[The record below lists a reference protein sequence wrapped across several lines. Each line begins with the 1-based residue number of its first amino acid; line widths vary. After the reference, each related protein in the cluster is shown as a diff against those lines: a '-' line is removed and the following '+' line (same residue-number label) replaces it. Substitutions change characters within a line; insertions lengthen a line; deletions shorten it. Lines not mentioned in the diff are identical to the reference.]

1 MKDAP
6 FVEAPVAA
14 DSSDSDAQ
22 AARKRLSAILADL
35 NPAGGKTV
43 PEGADEKT
51 KAERKAKKAAQ
62 KAAQKAAANK

>member
-6 FVEAPVAA
+6 FVEQLVPA
-14 DSSDSDAQ
+14 DSSDPAAQ
-22 AARKRLSAILADL
+22 AARKRLASVLADL

-43 PEGADEKT
+43 APGADAKT

-62 KAAQKAAANK
+62 KTAAKAASK